1 MLYCKPLTAAG
12 SLKFPKPK
20 FQPASAA
27 LLMWE
32 YPQSHHPEIVA
43 VG

>member
-1 MLYCKPLTAAG
+1 MLYCKPSTAAG

-20 FQPASAA
+20 FQPANAA
-27 LLMWE
+27 LSMWE
-32 YPQSHHPEIVA
+32 YPQSHHLEIVA